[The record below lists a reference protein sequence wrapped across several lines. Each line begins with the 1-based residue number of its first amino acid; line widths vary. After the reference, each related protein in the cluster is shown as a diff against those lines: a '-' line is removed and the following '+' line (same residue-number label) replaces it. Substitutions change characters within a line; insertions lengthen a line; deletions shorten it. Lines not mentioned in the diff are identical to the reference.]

1 MFTDQTVAALPSNA
15 SSADKQTAAASIK
28 QDIAGVTQAF
38 HTTNTQVTAA
48 KQPTL
53 GDLPTAV
60 LGQLNGQ
67 PIVLAKLLLPV
78 LQELNPA
85 LQSVLVT
92 LSLGELD
99 VALQPLL
106 TVELPTLVTGLGA
119 LVNGLLVALSP
130 LLAGLGGI
138 LGPLVLGLGL

>member
-1 MFTDQTVAALPSNA
+1 M
-15 SSADKQTAAASIK
+15 K
-28 QDIAGVTQAF
+28 DIDGVTQAF

-53 GDLPTAV
+53 GDLPHDV

-99 VALQPLL
+99 AALQPLL
-106 TVELPTLVTGLGA
+106 TAELPTLVVGLSS
-119 LVNGLLVALSP
+119 LVSGLAAALSP

-138 LGPLVLGLGL
+138 LGPLVAGLGL